1 MRETG
6 AHIFALAG
14 LALFS
19 GCDGPNGGNRIT
31 TCAQSESLKPVFN
44 PHTGEYS
51 VSLDVMTYNVEGL
64 PPELH
69 GDRAKDLARIK
80 QSFND
85 MIAKNTAP
93 DILVVQEM
101 FTDDSIAKLRAIRYP
116 NFIYGPTR
124 RDVKA
129 PLPVVRLA
137 GYAPQLPNIR
147 AQPSGLAIFS
157 RYPVTAHRKRAFG
170 YTSCSG
176 ADCLANK
183 GMIIADIAIPGVP
196 VPLRVVTT
204 HMNAQDASGM
214 PERVHRHAH
223 RQQSEELADF
233 LGDSNDQRPT
243 IIAGDFNM
251 RASPAR
257 FAHFNA
263 RIPHKTAHHYCY
275 QNRAECS
282 AAIPLRTPAPWLATQ
297 DLQFFKDGGAAKL
310 RPVTLSHWFDTPE
323 RGGALS
329 DHAAQR
335 VRWILSWPMHFQP
348 ISGSCDYNGSPMLE
362 SLLNLPSSAFKLLP

>member
-1 MRETG
+1 LKGTA

-14 LALFS
+14 LILLS
-19 GCDGPNGGNRIT
+19 GCDGLIAGDRLAS
-31 TCAQSESLKPVFN
+31 CAQSDPLQPVFN
-44 PHTGEYS
+44 PQTGEYS
-51 VSLDVMTYNVEGL
+51 ISIDVMTYNVEGL

-69 GDRAKDLARIK
+69 GDRAKDLGLIK
-80 QSFND
+80 QSFNA
-85 MIAKNTAP
+85 MIAKGTAP

-101 FTDDSIAKLRAIRYP
+101 FTDDAIQKLRAIRYP

-137 GYAPQLPNIR
+137 GYAPQMPNVR

-183 GMIIADIAIPGVP
+183 GMMIADIAIPGVP
-196 VPLRVVTT
+196 VPLRVATT

-223 RQQSEELADF
+223 RQQSGELADF
-233 LGDSNDQRPT
+233 LNDSDDQTPM

-251 RASPAR
+251 RSSPAR

-263 RIPHKTAHHYCY
+263 RIPHITAHHYCH

-282 AAIPLRTPAPWLATQ
+282 AAIPLRVSAPWLTTQ
-297 DLQFFKDGGAAKL
+297 DLQFFKDGIAAKL
-310 RPVTLSHWFDTPE
+310 RPVALSHWFDAPQ

-335 VRWILSWPMHFQP
+335 VRWTLRWPIHLQP
-348 ISGSCDYNGSPMLE
+348 MAGSCDYKGIPALDA
-362 SLLNLPSSAFKLLP
+362 LLG

>member
-1 MRETG
+1 LGGTG
-6 AHIFALAG
+6 PHISALAA
-14 LALFS
+14 LALLS
-19 GCDGPNGGNRIT
+19 GCDGLSDGDRVAS
-31 TCAQSESLKPVFN
+31 CAQSERPQPVLD
-44 PHTGEYS
+44 PQTGKYS

-80 QSFND
+80 QSFNV
-85 MIAKNTAP
+85 MVAKGTAP

-101 FTDDSIAKLRAIRYP
+101 FTDDAIAKLRAIRYP

-124 RDVKA
+124 RDVEA

-137 GYAPQLPNIR
+137 GYAPQMPNIR
-147 AQPSGLAIFS
+147 AQPSGVAIFS

-170 YTSCSG
+170 YASCSG
-176 ADCLANK
+176 ADCFANK
-183 GMIIADIAIPGVP
+183 GMMIADIAIPGVP
-196 VPLRVVTT
+196 VLLRVATT

-223 RQQSEELADF
+223 REQSEELANFLKDF
-233 LGDSNDQRPT
+233 DDQAPM

-257 FAHFNA
+257 FAHFNS
-263 RIPHKTAHHYCY
+263 RIPHITAHHYCH
-275 QNRAECS
+275 QNRAEC
-282 AAIPLRTPAPWLATQ
+282 AALIPLPAPTPWLTTQ
-297 DLQFFKDGGAAKL
+297 DLQFFKDGVAAKL
-310 RPVTLSHWFDTPE
+310 RPVQLSHWFDAPE
-323 RGGALS
+323 RGDRLS

-335 VRWILSWPMHFQP
+335 VRWTLSWPMHLQP
-348 ISGSCDYNGSPMLE
+348 IAGSCEYKGIPALST
-362 SLLNLPSSAFKLLP
+362 LLG

>member
-1 MRETG
+1 MGGTR
-6 AHIFALAG
+6 AHIFALA
-14 LALFS
+14 ALIFLC
-19 GCDGPNGGNRIT
+19 GCDGLSDGDRIT
-31 TCAQSESLKPVFN
+31 TCAQSDPLHPVFN
-44 PHTGEYS
+44 PQTGEYS

-85 MIAKNTAP
+85 MIAKDTAP

-101 FTDDSIAKLRAIRYP
+101 FTDDAIAKLRAIRYP

-124 RDVKA
+124 RDVVA

-137 GYAPQLPNIR
+137 GYAPQMPSIR
-147 AQPSGLAIFS
+147 AQPSGVAILS

-170 YTSCSG
+170 YISCSG

-183 GMIIADIAIPGVP
+183 GMMIADIAIPGVP
-196 VPLRVVTT
+196 VPLRVATT

-214 PERVHRHAH
+214 PERVHLHAH

-233 LGDSNDQRPT
+233 LGDFDDQAPM

-257 FAHFNA
+257 FAHFNS
-263 RIPHKTAHHYCY
+263 RIPHITAHHYCN
-275 QNRAECS
+275 QNRGECS
-282 AAIPLRTPAPWLATQ
+282 AAIPLQPPAPWLTTQ
-297 DLQFFKDGGAAKL
+297 DLQFFKNGSAAKL
-310 RPVTLSHWFDTPE
+310 RPVQLSHWFDTPE

-335 VRWILSWPMHFQP
+335 VRWTLSWPIHLKP
-348 ISGSCDYNGSPMLE
+348 LAGSCDYKGIPALDA
-362 SLLNLPSSAFKLLP
+362 LLG